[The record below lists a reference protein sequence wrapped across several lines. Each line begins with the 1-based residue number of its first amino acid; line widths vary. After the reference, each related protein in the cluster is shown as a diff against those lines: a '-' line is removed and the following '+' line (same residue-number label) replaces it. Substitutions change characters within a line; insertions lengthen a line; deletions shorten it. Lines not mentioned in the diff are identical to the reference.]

1 MGAYK
6 VYAYMYVEIVAFSDL
21 DQNKEGGFNIIKVVN
36 DMKLVITQTTPPIQT
51 DCDCLKKLVM
61 CCEAYLIISF
71 CLT

>member
-36 DMKLVITQTTPPIQT
+36 DMKLVITQTTPPIQI
-51 DCDCLKKLVM
+51 VV
-61 CCEAYLIISF
+61 IV
-71 CLT
+71 

>member
-36 DMKLVITQTTPPIQT
+36 DMKLVITQTPPIQT
-51 DCDCLKKLVM
+51 VV
-61 CCEAYLIISF
+61 IV
-71 CLT
+71 